1 MRYLAIVQYDGTN
14 FLGWQIQSKG
24 RTVQEEIEK
33 AISRILNTPTKIYG
47 SGRTDAGVHALGQT
61 FHFDAK
67 EIDNLGKFKYSLNQ
81 VLPEDIH
88 VLSVV
93 DVEDDF
99 NARISATSKTY
110 LYVLNIGD
118 YDVFNRDFACQYLRP
133 LNVEAMIDAIEVFNG
148 EHNFQNFT
156 SKEEDEKGFVRTIYG
171 SHIEVVNN
179 QILFTF
185 NGNGFMR
192 YMVRM
197 IVGSLIEVGLG
208 KLSKDE
214 LSYYL
219 NKKERNVV
227 SYKAEAKGL
236 FLVKVMY

>member
-67 EIDNLGKFKYSLNQ
+67 EIENLGKFKYSLNQ

>member
-14 FLGWQIQSKG
+14 FLGWQIQSEG

-61 FHFDAK
+61 FHFDAR

-133 LNVEAMIDAIEVFNG
+133 LNVDAMIDAIEIFNG

-156 SKEEDEKGFVRTIYG
+156 SKEEDEKGFVRTIFG

-185 NGNGFMR
+185 SGNGFMR
-192 YMVRM
+192 YMIRM

-214 LSYYL
+214 LLYYL